1 MRVVRVVAVEYQVVH
16 VIALEQSLI
25 VIMYAV
31 VQVSKTD
38 VAAVVALL
46 TLGADAV
53 NLVRLD
59 VIQLVVVPLLM
70 LDVAV
75 DSYAVRVVEVEFLQV
90 HVIALEQSLT
100 VIMYAVVQVSITD
113 VAAVVALLMLDVD
126 VDNLLLLGVI
136 QRVVVQLL
144 MLAVGVE

>member
-1 MRVVRVVAVEYQVVH
+1 MAVVVDRYVVH
-16 VIALEQSLI
+16 
-25 VIMYAV
+25 
-31 VQVSKTD
+31 
-38 VAAVVALL
+38 
-46 TLGADAV
+46 
-53 NLVRLD
+53 
-59 VIQLVVVPLLM
+59 
-70 LDVAV
+70 
-75 DSYAVRVVEVEFLQV
+75 VVEVEFLQV

>member
-1 MRVVRVVAVEYQVVH
+1 MAVVVDRYVVH
-16 VIALEQSLI
+16 
-25 VIMYAV
+25 
-31 VQVSKTD
+31 
-38 VAAVVALL
+38 
-46 TLGADAV
+46 
-53 NLVRLD
+53 
-59 VIQLVVVPLLM
+59 
-70 LDVAV
+70 
-75 DSYAVRVVEVEFLQV
+75 VVEVEFLQV
-90 HVIALEQSLT
+90 HVIVLEQSLT